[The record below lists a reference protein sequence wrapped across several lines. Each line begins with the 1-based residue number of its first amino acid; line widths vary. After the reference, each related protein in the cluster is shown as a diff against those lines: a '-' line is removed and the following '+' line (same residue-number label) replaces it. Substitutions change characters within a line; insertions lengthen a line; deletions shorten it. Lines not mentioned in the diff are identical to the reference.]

1 MNNLERLVTFNLG
14 RGPSHAIEYHTACI
28 TRVATVTVTIY
39 LDTPAAGVSFWVGQ
53 EKDPPLTNER

>member
-1 MNNLERLVTFNLG
+1 MQLSIILHV
-14 RGPSHAIEYHTACI
+14 
-28 TRVATVTVTIY
+28 TRVATVIVTIY